1 MPPFQ
6 DCHKKKKEKAKH
18 DPLTCVASPQVKTI
32 SDPGVV
38 AVVAVF
44 VAVFV
49 EELLQKGGGGSARVT
64 KLIRRRVGSIPHG
77 IVNRDSLC

>member
-1 MPPFQ
+1 MGKIEFR
-6 DCHKKKKEKAKH
+6 KAIALFPATSGKR
-18 DPLTCVASPQVKTI
+18 QKTI